1 MKRYRLMIYI
11 TSTFLILTSCGQKE
25 SHRETVEKPDKK
37 ITVLD
42 QVDKDGKIEV
52 KDVQDINGV
61 RAFQFLKE
69 NTMIVSK
76 ENKQFRSHDFGP
88 KEVYAQNLATYNL
101 KNKSTF
107 VLHPSNEIQHA
118 AKLSPNGE
126 YLFYKVAKGEDTFGY
141 IMNLQTKKTVK
152 IKNVLL
158 YPSSGEWLNNSE
170 VMFITMEGK
179 LSKANVKGEAEPL
192 LHRDDRILDAVKGIG
207 GIYYIGV
214 NNQLFFLHNEQT
226 DPEKIRDNVISIIP
240 SPNGKQLALVQQKD
254 AQTRTL
260 SITDL
265 KGSEAFQLALSTQ
278 IFGVSWSPDGSKLAY
293 NFISEKEGDK
303 GIFIADGLTG
313 DVTHLNVNLDYA
325 ADQLA
330 WSQSGNKLVASSFT
344 QNQVHTYII
353 FLK

>member
-1 MKRYRLMIYI
+1 MKRYRLII
-11 TSTFLILTSCGQKE
+11 GLTSGLLILTSCGQGE
-25 SHRETVEKPDKK
+25 SHRETVEKSDKK

-42 QVDKDGKIEV
+42 QVEQDGKIEV
-52 KDVQDINGV
+52 KDVQDIKGV
-61 RAFQFLKE
+61 RAFQFLNE
-69 NTMIVSK
+69 HNIIVSK
-76 ENKQFRSHDFGP
+76 ENKQFRSHDFGS
-88 KEVYAQNLATYNL
+88 KEVYAQNLATYNF

-107 VLHPSNEIQHA
+107 ILHPSNEVQHA
-118 AKLSPNGE
+118 AKLSPNGK

-141 IMNLQTKKTVK
+141 IMNVQTKKTVK

-179 LSKANVKGEAEPL
+179 LSKASIKGEVEPL
-192 LHRDDRILDAVKGIG
+192 LHRDERILDAVKGIG
-207 GIYYIGV
+207 GIYYIGL

-226 DPEKIRDNVISIIP
+226 DPEKIRDDVVSIIP

-293 NFISEKEGDK
+293 NFISEKGGDK

>member
-1 MKRYRLMIYI
+1 MKRYRLMIYMA
-11 TSTFLILTSCGQKE
+11 SGLFILTSCAQGQ

-42 QVDKDGKIEV
+42 QVDQDGKIEV
-52 KDVQDINGV
+52 KNVQDIKGV
-61 RAFQFLKE
+61 RAFQFLNE
-69 NTMIVSK
+69 HSIIVSK
-76 ENKQFRSHDFGP
+76 ENKQFRSHDFGS

-107 VLHPSNEIQHA
+107 VLHPSDEIQHA

-141 IMNLQTKKTVK
+141 IMNVQTKETVK
-152 IKNVLL
+152 IKNALL

-192 LHRDDRILDAVKGIG
+192 LHRGDRILDAVKGIG

-214 NNQLFFLHNEQT
+214 NNQLFFLHNEKT
-226 DPEKIRDNVISIIP
+226 DPEKIRDDVVSIIP

>member
-1 MKRYRLMIYI
+1 MKRYRLMICI
-11 TSTFLILTSCGQKE
+11 ASTFLILTSCGQEE

-61 RAFQFLKE
+61 RAFQFLNE

-107 VLHPSNEIQHA
+107 VLHPNNEIQHA

-126 YLFYKVAKGEDTFGY
+126 YLFYKVAKGEDPFGY

-179 LSKANVKGEAEPL
+179 LSKANVKGEVEPL

-226 DPEKIRDNVISIIP
+226 DPEKIRDNVVSIIP

-325 ADQLA
+325 ADQLD

-344 QNQVHTYII
+344 QNQVHTYVI